1 MNVLGIDHGDKR
13 MGIAASDDLGM
24 LAHPLEFILAAPYEA
39 FLTRL
44 KTIMAERQIE
54 QIVVGMPRNMDG
66 SYGPQAL
73 KVQDFLAALKK
84 SVVVP
89 IQSWDERLTSVSAMK
104 NLREAGVNAKKA
116 KVKVD
121 ASAAAVMLQA
131 YLDSLAG

>member
-1 MNVLGIDHGDKR
+1 MKALGIDHGDKR
-13 MGIAASDDLGM
+13 IGIAVSDDLGM
-24 LAHPLEFILAAPYEA
+24 LAHPLEYILSEPYEI
-39 FLTRL
+39 FLKRL
-44 KTIMAERQIE
+44 KIIVAERQIE

-73 KVQDFLAALKK
+73 KVQDFMATLKK

-116 KVKVD
+116 KAKVD

>member
-1 MNVLGIDHGDKR
+1 MKALGIDHGDKR
-13 MGIAASDDLGM
+13 IGVAVSDDLGM
-24 LAHPLEFILAAPYEA
+24 LAHPLEYILAEPYEG
-39 FLTRL
+39 FLKRL
-44 KTIMAERQIE
+44 KTILAKRQIE

-73 KVQDFLAALKK
+73 KVQDFMAALKK
-84 SVVVP
+84 SVVMP

-116 KVKVD
+116 KAKVD

>member
-1 MNVLGIDHGDKR
+1 MKALGIDHGDKR
-13 MGIAASDDLGM
+13 IGIAVSDDLGM
-24 LAHPLEFILAAPYEA
+24 LAHPLEYILVEPYEV
-39 FLTRL
+39 FLKRL
-44 KTIMAERQIE
+44 KTIVAERQIE

-73 KVQDFLAALKK
+73 KVQDFMATLKK

-116 KVKVD
+116 KAKVD

>member
-1 MNVLGIDHGDKR
+1 MKALGIDHGDKR

-24 LAHPLEFILAAPYEA
+24 LAHPLEFILTEPYEA

-73 KVQDFLAALKK
+73 KVRDFVATLKN
-84 SVVVP
+84 SVTVP
-89 IQSWDERLTSVSAMK
+89 VQTWDERLTSVAAEK
-104 NLREAGVNAKKA
+104 QLREAGVNAKKMKA
-116 KVKVD
+116 KVD
-121 ASAAAVMLQA
+121 ASAAAVMLQS
-131 YLDSLAG
+131 YLDSFSS

>member
-1 MNVLGIDHGDKR
+1 MKALGIDHGDKR
-13 MGIAASDDLGM
+13 IGIAVSDDLGM
-24 LAHPLEFILAAPYEA
+24 LAHPLEYILVEPYEV
-39 FLTRL
+39 FLKRL
-44 KTIMAERQIE
+44 EKIVAERQIE

-73 KVQDFLAALKK
+73 KVQDFMATLKK

-116 KVKVD
+116 KAKVD

>member
-1 MNVLGIDHGDKR
+1 MKALGIDHGDKR
-13 MGIAASDDLGM
+13 IGIAVSDDLGM
-24 LAHPLEFILAAPYEA
+24 LAHPLEYILVEPYEV
-39 FLTRL
+39 FLKRL
-44 KTIMAERQIE
+44 KTIVAERQIE

-73 KVQDFLAALKK
+73 KVQGFMEKLKK

-116 KVKVD
+116 KAKVD

>member
-1 MNVLGIDHGDKR
+1 MKALGIDHGDKR
-13 MGIAASDDLGM
+13 IGIAASDDLGM
-24 LAHPLEFILAAPYEA
+24 LAHPLEYILAEPYEE
-39 FLTRL
+39 FLKRL
-44 KTIMAERQIE
+44 KTIVAERQIE
-54 QIVVGMPRNMDG
+54 QIVVGMPRNRDG

-73 KVQDFLAALKK
+73 KVQGFMATLKK

-116 KVKVD
+116 KAKVD